1 MYCEWPTFAELS
13 DLSRLTFYSGK
24 VQESASRRRELSEGL
39 RAKTTSHICQLRDS
53 LRFNGFPVPETDERH
68 TTLDLPHTKF
78 TATRRLLSVKTLS
91 VKGPF
96 LENKDHNLAVQ
107 QLCSLQTRLP

>member
-1 MYCEWPTFAELS
+1 MK
-13 DLSRLTFYSGK
+13 D
-24 VQESASRRRELSEGL
+24 
-39 RAKTTSHICQLRDS
+39 
-53 LRFNGFPVPETDERH
+53 

-96 LENKDHNLAVQ
+96 LENKGHNLAVQ